1 VFLRVA
7 VLSNRVLIVKKITL
21 LLLGLILT
29 VLTACGGGGSSSSD
43 GGSNSADGNFS
54 VDKTNI
60 SFTGRIGNGTPE
72 VAIINGRL
80 TGVKEQP
87 YILVDVS
94 KTNLVRETY
103 FDTTSGTEGQ
113 LLIIPEFPNNIVPG
127 THTGVIRVS
136 ACKDAACK
144 KHYSGSPIN
153 ISVSY
158 TVTAPE
164 FQVMPMSVTFEMY
177 ENQPT
182 PEPQTLLLTSS
193 ESSNFLFGV
202 SYFSN
207 SNWLGAT
214 LDSFDKKI
222 ALSVTRSLP
231 AGTHVGT
238 AYVYAFSNLIA
249 KPVNVTLNV
258 NKLPVQ
264 LNNSKWDLNIDAVTF
279 DGSEIQTIGI
289 TSAGDA
295 VNWTANSD
303 KDWLSVSQESGIAS
317 STTSNFSIGV
327 NEKILDLRSGD
338 WVGKI
343 LFQGADLSIP
353 PTVYTVNLKL
363 NKPEISAIAPAVG
376 LVGQTY
382 KVNVYGKGI
391 GSYLTE
397 IRVNNQIPG
406 SIVKLSEDTVQVDVV
421 PFAEGDIKISVGD
434 SLLDYPSREA
444 IFASKSTSSNF
455 PEAILNLADLGS
467 RAIFDPIHEELYIVA
482 HHPHQPY
489 GPNTRIQK
497 LFLQTGTW
505 VLDDLLV
512 ANCPVNGM
520 SISPDSS
527 TLAVLCGQFDIV
539 MIDTN
544 TFSTK
549 ERIEM
554 QSTPNISEIGGI
566 EFQNNFE
573 MLIATSEYLISL
585 DLNSGAIDLIAGV
598 NTETRF
604 YIPKFIS
611 SADRSAIYILQTG
624 TSLDPPMK
632 RFDSFNRKLY
642 QTSIDERHYGMEST
656 SLDGK
661 WIVLGSGLYDAN
673 LTYKASTMAYTIRQ
687 LSLSGDMGWEVDFGS
702 YTING
707 YSLQNASMGNYNPI
721 KTMPLAL
728 LGEGS
733 LFIFTSV
740 NNKRLFVVRGN
751 QVGVINV
758 E

>member
-1 VFLRVA
+1 MP
-7 VLSNRVLIVKKITL
+7 SVKKITL

-43 GGSNSADGNFS
+43 GGSNSAGGNFS
-54 VDKTNI
+54 IDKTNI

-103 FDTTSGTEGQ
+103 FDTTSSTEGQ
-113 LLIIPEFPNNIVPG
+113 LLIVPEFPDNIVPG
-127 THTGVIRVS
+127 THTGVIRLS

-164 FQVMPMSVTFEMY
+164 FQVMPTSVTFEMY

-182 PEPQTLLLTSS
+182 PEPQALLLTSS

-238 AYVYAFSNLIA
+238 AHVYAFSKVIA

-289 TSAGDA
+289 TSAGGV
-295 VNWTANSD
+295 VNWTATSD
-303 KDWLSVSQESGIAS
+303 KDWLTVGQESGVAS
-317 STTSNFSIGV
+317 STTSNFSIEV
-327 NEKILDLRSGD
+327 NEKILNLRSGN

-343 LFQGADLSIP
+343 SFQGDDLSIP

-376 LVGQTY
+376 LVGQMY
-382 KVNVYGKGI
+382 KVNVYGENI
-391 GSYLTE
+391 GSHLTE
-397 IRVNNQIPG
+397 IRVNNEVPG
-406 SIVKLSEDTVQVDVV
+406 AIVKLAENAVQVNIV
-421 PFAEGDIKISVGD
+421 PVSEGDIKISVGE
-434 SLLDYPSREA
+434 SPLGYPSREA
-444 IFASKSTSSNF
+444 VFTSKSTSSNF
-455 PEAILNLADLGS
+455 PESVLNLADMGS
-467 RAIFDPIHEELYIVA
+467 RAIFDPVHEELYVVA
-482 HHPHQPY
+482 HQPHQPY

-497 LFLQTGTW
+497 LFLQAGAW
-505 VLDDLLV
+505 VLADLLV
-512 ANCPVNGM
+512 ENCPVNGM
-520 SISPDSS
+520 SLSPDASM
-527 TLAVLCGQFDIV
+527 LAILCGQFDIV
-539 MIDTN
+539 MVDTN
-544 TFSTK
+544 TFSIK
-549 ERIEM
+549 KRIDM
-554 QSTPNISEIGGI
+554 QNTPNISGVSAI
-566 EFQNNFE
+566 EFKNNFE
-573 MLIATSEYLISL
+573 MLMTASENLISL
-585 DLNSGAIDLIAGV
+585 DLNSGVIDFIEGV
-598 NTETRF
+598 NTDTRF

-611 SADRSAIYILQTG
+611 SADRSSIYILQTG
-624 TSLDPPMK
+624 TSLDPPAK
-632 RFDSFNRKLY
+632 RFDSFDKKLY

-661 WIVLGSGLYDAN
+661 WITLGSGLYDAN
-673 LTYKASTMAYTIRQ
+673 LMYKASTMAYTIRQ
-687 LSLSGDMGWEVDFGS
+687 LSLSGDMGWGVDFGS

-707 YSLQNASMGNYNPI
+707 YSLQSASMGDYNPV

-728 LGEGS
+728 SGEGS

-751 QVGVINV
+751 QVRVVNV